1 LTGRDHLG
9 DLGVDNK
16 ITLKY
21 ILRKQSKRTSSGFKG
36 PVAGCGR
43 YGNDVSGS
51 VEAKELF

>member
-1 LTGRDHLG
+1 LG